1 MRMHEFA
8 LTQNLLDRALEQA
21 QSKRILR
28 VNLLIGSFSDE
39 REDSIRFYWKDLAK
53 GSAGEG
59 AEIHF
64 DHVETEMK
72 CLDCSGM
79 FYLDADEDCTCKYC
93 YSEHLYLLSAEDIEL
108 EGIEVE

>member
-1 MRMHEFA
+1 MHEFA
-8 LTQNLLDRALEQA
+8 LTQKLLQRALKCA
-21 QSKRILR
+21 HAKRIVR

-39 REDSIRFYWKDLAK
+39 REDSIRFYWKDLAR

-64 DHVETEMK
+64 DHVEAEMK

-79 FYLDADEDCTCKYC
+79 FYLDEDEDRTCKYC
-93 YSEHLYLLSAEDIEL
+93 YGGHLHLLSGEDVKL